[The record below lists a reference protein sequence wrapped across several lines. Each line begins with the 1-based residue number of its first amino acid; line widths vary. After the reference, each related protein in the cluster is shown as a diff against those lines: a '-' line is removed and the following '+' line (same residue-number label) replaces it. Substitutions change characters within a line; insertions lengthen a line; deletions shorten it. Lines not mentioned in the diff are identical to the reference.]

1 MNDSF
6 TLAKVENMLRLFSLC
21 GLFVLL
27 GSVSMNAQLTVNASG
42 SDPSCNGFTNGT
54 ILASATGGIPPY
66 NYSWSNGETGPSV
79 FGVGAG
85 TYTVT
90 VTDMMGTATGSVT
103 LGQPS
108 AMSTQAISTGTTC
121 ANAGGVDVNVSGGVG
136 PYTYSWSNGS
146 TSKTQS
152 GLASGLYCVTVT
164 DVNGCTD
171 ASCIGV
177 VGALT
182 VDVTTFDS
190 RCAFAC
196 DGAANAIVTGGT
208 GPYSYVW
215 NTGGTTPTISPLGPG
230 TYTVTVTDANG
241 CMVIGTGVVSE
252 PPPVLL
258 TIDSQDPGCNNGNG
272 GQITINSTGGVGP
285 YTYLWNTGQTTNTI
299 NNLSTGTY
307 IVNVTDANG
316 CVKDTMVVLAG
327 GSVNLIVNSSD
338 VTCGGSDDGTA
349 TAFASNGVAPYSYT
363 WSNGMSGT
371 FIGNLSPGDYTVT
384 ATDATGCASI
394 STVTVGA
401 GGTGLNLNFT
411 STDES
416 CGGGND
422 GTAGVTAA
430 GGSGNY
436 TYNWSNGMSTG
447 NISGLGAGSY
457 SVTVNDGTGC
467 FSTGSVVINAGANIS
482 ANATTTDA
490 SCGSLGTASVNPS
503 GGSAPYSFAWSNGST
518 AQNQTGLA
526 AGNYSVTVTDA
537 NGCTSIDNNVGVA
550 DGGSA
555 LTLTFATSDEAC
567 ADANNGT
574 ATVAVGGGSGNYTYA
589 WSNGMTTADISGL
602 APGTYNVTVN
612 DGSGCSGTGS
622 ASIGS
627 GGTISL
633 SGSATDIP
641 CGASNSGTAT
651 VTPNGGTAPYTYAWS
666 NGGTTQNIS
675 NLGVGSYGVTVTDV
689 LGCTSSTTVNVS
701 EESAPV
707 MNVTSTNALCL
718 GTDNGS
724 ATANVTSG
732 GPVTYSWSNGATT
745 SSISNL
751 GAGTY
756 SVTATNADG
765 CTATGSTTITAP
777 SSAVSGTA
785 TITGQISVAGANDG
799 SATANGSGGTPG
811 YTYSWS
817 NGATTQSISNLGP
830 GTYTVTI
837 TDSNGC
843 TTTASVTLSQGP
855 PPCNQDTNAGV
866 VSSDQTFCG
875 PGFDPTTLVGTAPTG
890 GSGALTYLWMYS
902 TTASEFGN
910 GGSYTGIT
918 GATGISYDPGPVY
931 QTTYFV
937 RCSWRAGCPTPIET
951 NVVKITVDNPNLAEI
966 IGGPTFCPGESIS
979 FSTPDLGAGTTYSW
993 DFDSAPLSNTATPGT
1008 SGSRSAS
1015 TTYTGN
1021 NPNPIVKLTVNTPT
1035 CSGAMQVLRLS
1046 LENDCPPAIIF
1057 KSAVNGTKEVKLDWS
1072 SLLPDGDY
1080 KFEIQ
1085 RSANGIDFSTIAEM
1099 NAMGDSNNM
1108 SYFSFMDSNPKRGE
1122 AHYRIN
1128 VLRLNDGMTAT
1139 SSVEKVQVIWGSENV
1154 FVYPNPTQNDFVVE
1168 RFDTFNAA
1176 GSIEIIN
1183 SRGQVVLRDFMD
1195 KDATRKELNLENL
1208 TAGVY
1213 MLRVTYKNGVEAEV
1227 QKFIKR

>member
-6 TLAKVENMLRLFSLC
+6 TLTKVENIFRLFTLS
-21 GLFVLL
+21 GLFILL
-27 GSVSMNAQLTVNASG
+27 SSVSMNAQLTVNASG

-66 NYSWSNGETGPSV
+66 NYSWSNGESGPSV

-90 VTDMMGTATGSVT
+90 VTDMMGSATGSVT
-103 LGQPS
+103 LGQPA

-121 ANAGGVDVNVSGGVG
+121 ANAGGVDVNVSGGVA

-146 TSKTQS
+146 TAKTQS
-152 GLASGLYCVTVT
+152 GLISGLYCVTVT

-177 VGALT
+177 VGALM

-196 DGAANAIVTGGT
+196 DGSANAIVTGGT
-208 GPYSYVW
+208 GPYSYIW

-230 TYTVTVTDANG
+230 TYTVTVTDVNG

-258 TIDSQDPGCNNGNG
+258 TINSQDPGCTNGNG
-272 GQITINSTGGVGP
+272 GQIAINSTGGVGP
-285 YTYLWNTGQTTNTI
+285 YTYVWNTGQTTSTI
-299 NNLSTGTY
+299 NNLSAGTY

-316 CVKDTMVVLAG
+316 CVKDTMVVLDG

-338 VTCGGSDDGTA
+338 ITCGGTNDGTA
-349 TAFASNGVAPYSYT
+349 TAFASNGVAPYTYA

-371 FIGNLSPGDYTVT
+371 FIGNLSAGDYTVT

-394 STVTVGA
+394 NTVTVGA

-436 TYNWSNGMSTG
+436 TYSWSNGMSAA

-467 FSTGSVVINAGANIS
+467 SSTGSVVINAGANIS
-482 ANATTTDA
+482 TNATTTDA
-490 SCGSLGTASVNPS
+490 SCGSLGTVSVNPS
-503 GGSAPYSFAWSNGST
+503 GGTAPYSFAWSNGST

-537 NGCTSIDNNVGVA
+537 NGCTTIDNNVAVA
-550 DGGSA
+550 DGGSS
-555 LTLTFATSDEAC
+555 LILTFASSDEAC
-567 ADANNGT
+567 TGANNGT
-574 ATVAVGGGSGNYTYA
+574 ASVAVSGGSGNYTYS
-589 WSNGMTTADISGL
+589 WSNGMMTPNISGL
-602 APGTYNVTVN
+602 APGTYNLTVN
-612 DGSGCSGTGS
+612 DGAGCSGTGS
-622 ASIGS
+622 VSIGS

-633 SGSATDIP
+633 NGSATDIP
-641 CGASNSGTAT
+641 CGATNSGTAT

-666 NGGTTQNIS
+666 NGASTASIS
-675 NLGVGSYGVTVTDV
+675 NLSLGVYNVTVTDAS
-689 LGCTSSTTVNVS
+689 GCSNTISVTVSQEDGPEFTLTTENV
-701 EESAPV
+701 
-707 MNVTSTNALCL
+707 MCL
-718 GTDNGS
+718 FDDYGS
-724 ATANVTSG
+724 ALVNLVSA
-732 GPVTYSWSNGATT
+732 GPVTYEWSTGSTLNFIT
-745 SSISNL
+745 NL
-751 GAGTY
+751 NPGSY
-756 SVTATNADG
+756 SVTVTDNNG
-765 CTATGSTTITAP
+765 CSTEE
-777 SSAVSGTA
+777 SF
-785 TITGQISVAGANDG
+785 TITGPSSVLTGNATVTNQISAAGANDG

-811 YTYSWS
+811 YTYLWS

-843 TTTASVTLSQGP
+843 TTTASVTLAQGP
-855 PPCNQDTNAGV
+855 TPCNQDTNAGI

-875 PGFDPTTLVGTAPTG
+875 PGFDPTELVGTAPTG
-890 GSGALTYLWMYS
+890 GSGALTYLWMSS

-918 GATGISYDPGPVY
+918 GATGMSYDPGPVY

-937 RCSWRAGCPTPIET
+937 RCSWRAGCPNPIET

-993 DFDSAPLSNTATPGT
+993 DFDSGMFSNTATPGT

-1015 TTYTGN
+1015 TIYTGN

-1035 CSGAMQVLRLS
+1035 CTGAMQVLKLS
-1046 LENDCPPAIIF
+1046 LKNDCPPAIIF

-1072 SLLPDGDY
+1072 SLLPDGNY

-1085 RSANGIDFSTIAEM
+1085 RSANGVDFSTIAEM
-1099 NAMGDSNNM
+1099 NAMGDSDNM
-1108 SYFSFMDSNPKRGE
+1108 SYFSFMDTNPKRGE

-1128 VLRLNDGMTAT
+1128 ILRLDDGMTAT

-1168 RFDTFNAA
+1168 RFDTFNAE

-1195 KDATRKELNLENL
+1195 RDATRKELNLENL